1 MAIQKIP
8 LENLHNTRDLGGFV
22 TKDGRKVKPY
32 RLIRSGDLKDAS
44 ENDKKVLTDRY
55 GLNMI
60 VDFRTALE
68 CKDRPDP
75 EIPGVS
81 YVWHPIFEEKKSGI
95 TREMDEENDFLEDF
109 TQEALS
115 CHMSAE
121 DRMNMLYLQMVS
133 SPHVRSQYSRFFDM
147 LLAHEKG
154 AILWHCSAGKDRVGM
169 GTSLVLY
176 ALGVDKE
183 TIFEDYLMTNE
194 FTKASVQAELAAVKE
209 RELVPDLE
217 VLMTVRRR
225 YIETVYDYLE
235 KTYGTLDKSLEEGF
249 GVTRQK
255 RDRLREMY
263 LEG

>member
-1 MAIQKIP
+1 MVIQKIP
-8 LENLHNTRDLGGFV
+8 LENLQNTRDLGGFM
-22 TKDGRKVKPY
+22 TKDGRKVKSH
-32 RLIRSGDLKDAS
+32 RLIRSGDLKDAT
-44 ENDKKVLTDRY
+44 ENDKKLLVDTY
-55 GLNMI
+55 GLNMVI
-60 VDFRTALE
+60 DFRTAQE

-75 EIPGVS
+75 RIPGVE
-81 YVWHPIFEEKKSGI
+81 YIWHPIFEEKASGI
-95 TREMDEENDFLEDF
+95 TREKDEENDFLEDF
-109 TQEALS
+109 TQDALS
-115 CHMSAE
+115 GNLSAE

-147 LLAHEKG
+147 LLSHENG
-154 AILWHCSAGKDRVGM
+154 AVLWHCSAGKDRVGM

-176 ALGVDKE
+176 ALGVDKD
-183 TIFEDYLMTNE
+183 TIFQDYLMTNE

-209 RELVPDLE
+209 PELVPSLE

-255 RDRLREMY
+255 RERLREMY